1 MAAKDVVCRSI
12 VSSMASS
19 GINGVLVVGGDQR
32 RAKMMET

>member
-1 MAAKDVVCRSI
+1 MAAKDVVCRSN

-19 GINGVLVVGGDQR
+19 GINVVLVVGADQR